1 MSISKLF
8 IVPAFCAAVAIGTAS
23 TTLAATKHHR
33 AKPVAGKTVTKPAPM
48 SKTVAKPGALAK
60 KGMQPTPRSS
70 TKAAPKKKG
79 DCSIEIGHILPR
91 PRVVQ
96 GGQGGPT
103 LGALPVAEQVER
115 HAV

>member
-1 MSISKLF
+1 MSNLRKYVEKRKRRDPSFARGFESGYEEFK
-8 IVPAFCAAVAIGTAS
+8 IGVM
-23 TTLAATKHHR
+23 LR
-33 AKPVAGKTVTKPAPM
+33 
-48 SKTVAKPGALAK
+48 
-60 KGMQPTPRSS
+60 
-70 TKAAPKKKG
+70 

-115 HAV
+115 HAVNHGLMGA